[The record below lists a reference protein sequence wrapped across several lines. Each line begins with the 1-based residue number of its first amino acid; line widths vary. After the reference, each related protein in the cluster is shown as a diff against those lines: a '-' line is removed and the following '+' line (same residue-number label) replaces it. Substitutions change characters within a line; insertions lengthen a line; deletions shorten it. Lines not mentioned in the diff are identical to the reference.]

1 MKEKIAKKNAI
12 KAYKAFNADWTCR
25 GFQYEVG
32 RPYKADGKIS
42 ICENGFHACE
52 KASDCFDYYPF
63 DPRRIKFAEVL
74 CWGEIER
81 ADDNSKL
88 CCASIQIVR
97 TMEWEEVLK
106 VCNSGNRNSGNW
118 NSGNCNS
125 GNCNSGDC
133 NSGDR
138 NSGYC
143 NSGNCNSGNCN
154 SGDRNSGYCNS
165 GNCNSGNCNSGDCNS
180 GYWNSGN
187 WNSGNRNSGYFNTPS
202 QNKIF
207 CFNKLIS
214 KQKIEFPN
222 FLYFDLIEWVPVSTM
237 TDEEK
242 NAHPECDVIGGYLKR
257 YDYKNAFRRSFL
269 KAKKSEDWPE
279 ELAKL
284 KAIPNFDYA
293 IFEEI
298 SGISKDELEGDS
310 K

>member
-32 RPYKADGKIS
+32 RTYKADGEIS

-63 DPRRIKFAEVL
+63 DPKGIKFAEVL

-81 ADDNSKL
+81 ADDNSKI

-97 TMEWEEVLK
+97 AMEWEEVLK

-118 NSGNCNS
+118 NSGNW
-125 GNCNSGDC
+125 

-138 NSGYC
+138 NSG
-143 NSGNCNSGNCN
+143 
-154 SGDRNSGYCNS
+154 DRNSGNW
-165 GNCNSGNCNSGDCNS
+165 NSGD
-180 GYWNSGN
+180 WNSGN
-187 WNSGNRNSGYFNTPS
+187 WNSGNWNSGNWNSGYFNTPA

-207 CFNKLIS
+207 CFNKLIT
-214 KQKIEFPN
+214 KQPIDFPN
-222 FLYFDLIEWVPVSTM
+222 FLFFDLIEWVHVATM

-269 KAKKSEDWPE
+269 KAKKSEDWPD